1 MLSKYPSIVIVY
13 RTSER
18 SKKCLIKVYENTH
31 IDQILETIK
40 RKPLIPRE
48 WILEAISVGG
58 DDNKIKEYKKKYS
71 VK

>member
-13 RTSER
+13 RTSEK
-18 SKKCLIKVYENTH
+18 SKKHLIKVYEDTH

-40 RKPLIPRE
+40 RKPLIPKE
-48 WILEAISVGG
+48 WVLEAISVGAN
-58 DDNKIKEYKKKYS
+58 DEKIKEYKKKYS